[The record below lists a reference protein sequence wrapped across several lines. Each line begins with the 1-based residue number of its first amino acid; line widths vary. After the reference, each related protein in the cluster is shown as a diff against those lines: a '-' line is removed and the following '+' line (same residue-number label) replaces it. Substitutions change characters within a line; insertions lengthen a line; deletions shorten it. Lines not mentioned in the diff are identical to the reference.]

1 MANYKPYLMR
11 PIQHMLD
18 ASQTSLHQGVGYA
31 GWGTQNLQL
40 FQKSMKKRQ
49 GYVEDRDLGQYV
61 NVQQILTHQTKP
73 GVRSTVFLT
82 DTDFIKRETASN
94 ETWSYRTE
102 KYNTGKVTNITTATV
117 TGDGDCVWNT
127 AGLAAGDKFI
137 LTTDYTA
144 AKEPNNDWAT
154 ILTAAATEIVL
165 TTSYSGTT
173 GDMTGDYLIRKVYS
187 TPTNERWQYAT
198 VDGKLCFT
206 NGSTNVQ
213 YWAGGATYAADLNA
227 TYATRAR
234 YCIEY
239 ANRLILGDLWFPYG
253 AAVRHPLT
261 IRCSKEGVINVE
273 DADWTDSTAADYDLL
288 QTDDFLKGFGKV
300 GASLIVYK
308 SDSIIIG
315 NATGEATNPLVFPRT
330 IPGIGCIAPHSIVPI
345 RGTNAF
351 LGREDFY
358 IIDGDTPISIGEKI
372 RSEFFNLVNNTEAQY
387 TFGYA
392 NVLQNEVRWF
402 ATSKD
407 GERLVFVWNFKT
419 NEWYYYKYYDDMFC
433 GGRGL
438 LTEDT

>member
-1 MANYKPYLMR
+1 M
-11 PIQHMLD
+11 
-18 ASQTSLHQGVGYA
+18 
-31 GWGTQNLQL
+31 
-40 FQKSMKKRQ
+40 
-49 GYVEDRDLGQYV
+49 GQYV

-117 TGDGDCVWNT
+117 TGDGDCDWHT

-137 LTTDYTA
+137 LTADYTA

-154 ILTAAATEIVL
+154 ILTAAETSIVL
-165 TTSYSGTT
+165 TVAYSGTT
-173 GDMTGDYLIRKVYS
+173 GDMNGDYLIRKVYS
-187 TPTNERWQYAT
+187 TPANERWQYAI

-206 NGSTNVQ
+206 NGNTSVQ
-213 YWAGGATYAADLNA
+213 YWAGGATYAADLDA
-227 TYATRAR
+227 TYAIKAR

-239 ANRLILGDLWFPYG
+239 AHRLLLGDFYISTT
-253 AAVRHPLT
+253 RYPLSV
-261 IRCSKEGVINVE
+261 RCSE
-273 DADWTDSTAADYDLL
+273 DGDPTSWDTTKTAADYDQL

-315 NATGEATNPLVFPRT
+315 NRTGESTNPIVFPRT
-330 IPGIGCIAPHSIVPI
+330 IPGIGCIAPHSIVPV
-345 RGTNAF
+345 RGTNVF

-372 RSEFFNLVNNTEAQY
+372 RYKFFDLVNDTEAQY
-387 TFGYA
+387 IFGYA
-392 NVLQNEVRWF
+392 NIVQNEVRWF

-419 NEWYYYKYYDDMFC
+419 NEWYYYKYYNDILC